1 MNLATIRTL
10 FEYSAWATERI
21 FTQAA
26 ALTPEQY
33 MTPPNETMPSVRR
46 ILVHALGAETLWL
59 TRFRTGS
66 SVISFGEDDFPDLA
80 ALRQAWERQQEAML
94 AHLDTF
100 TDDILAQPFGFE
112 RRGVPLEMVLWQI
125 FFQLINH
132 GTQHRSEVAA
142 LFTEYGHSPGA
153 LDFMFF
159 ILQRERSPAVD

>member
-21 FTQAA
+21 FTQVA
-26 ALTPEQY
+26 ALSPEQY
-33 MTPPNETMPSVRR
+33 TTPPNETMPSVRR
-46 ILVHALGAETLWL
+46 ILVHGLGAETLWL

-66 SVISFGEDDFPDLA
+66 SVINVSEDDFPDLST
-80 ALRQAWERQQEAML
+80 LRQGWERQQQAML
-94 AHLDTF
+94 AHLDTL
-100 TDDILAQPFGFE
+100 TDDVLAQPFRFE
-112 RRGVPLEMVLWQI
+112 RRDTPMEMVLWQI

-142 LFTEYGHSPGA
+142 IVTEYGHSPGD

-159 ILQRERSPAVD
+159 ILQRER

>member
-10 FEYSAWATERI
+10 FEYSTWATERI

-33 MTPPNETMPSVRR
+33 TTPPNETMPSMRR

-59 TRFRTGS
+59 TRLRIGS
-66 SVISFGEDDFPDLA
+66 SVISVGEDDFPDFPT
-80 ALRQAWERQQEAML
+80 LRQGWARQQQAML
-94 AHLDTF
+94 AHLTTL
-100 TDDILAQPFGFE
+100 TDEILAQPFRFE

-142 LFTEYGHSPGA
+142 ILTEYGHSPGD

-159 ILQRERSPAVD
+159 VLQRER